1 MIKATKLS
9 RVICLTFLLGCLI
22 AWNFTVPAQAAGWT
36 EIRTDDQ
43 TIFITPGQWR
53 ITQWNPSSSSVIDV
67 SKPIYNSQGKLVG
80 YAAETR
86 EPWRFILQQ
95 AVPSGWR
102 NPAFHDERLMAYFIP
117 TDGSTH
123 AVVLTH
129 VLYRADGKT
138 VAGVKGVCR
147 SPRNG
152 ATYTVAFER

>member
-1 MIKATKLS
+1 MKAAKLS
-9 RVICLTFLLGCLI
+9 KLIYLTCVLACLI
-22 AWNFTVPAQAAGWT
+22 VWQLPMPAQAAGWT
-36 EIRTDDQ
+36 EIRTNDQ

-102 NPAFHDERLMAYFIP
+102 NPAIHDERLMAYFIP
-117 TDGSTH
+117 VDGSTH